1 MRDDENN
8 REGGEGVTDEEL
20 LEDLRQRIA
29 RGERIPTR
37 EEPRPPQE
45 PKRWTKRDTVELIVS
60 IVVSVVTSV
69 LVCLKVR
76 CGC

>member
-1 MRDDENN
+1 M
-8 REGGEGVTDEEL
+8 TDEEL
-20 LEDLRQRIA
+20 MEDLRARIA

-37 EEPRPPQE
+37 EEPRPPE
-45 PKRWTKRDTVELIVS
+45 RAKRWTKRDTLELIVS

-69 LVCLKVR
+69 IVCLKVR